1 MNEAAENL
9 EFERAARIRDR
20 ISAVKRITA
29 KQKVVATKVR
39 EQDVVAMAQAAGA
52 AAHACVVVFRF
63 SGGRLCDQEEFMLG
77 EIADGKTTRAEFLQQ
92 YYAQRT
98 VPPQVT
104 LDGEVEGKEALRQWL
119 SEKAGRSVKLTVPQ
133 KGEQAHLVDMC
144 RKNASEKL
152 AQQAGHTGR
161 EMGALDELGS
171 FGPLAQPA
179 GIRN

>member
-1 MNEAAENL
+1 
-9 EFERAARIRDR
+9 
-20 ISAVKRITA
+20 
-29 KQKVVATKVR
+29 
-39 EQDVVAMAQAAGA
+39 
-52 AAHACVVVFRF
+52 
-63 SGGRLCDQEEFMLG
+63 MLG

-152 AQQAGHTGR
+152 AQQADARAVKWEHWTSWAGFWALPSRRNILKPTISPTWR
-161 EMGALDELGS
+161 AAEM
-171 FGPLAQPA
+171 
-179 GIRN
+179 